1 MMPFDYK
8 KLWMLLLQ
16 KDMKKKDLEEQAGLS
31 SATIAKLTKG
41 ETVTTDVL
49 ERICRVLGCDVEDIM
64 ELKDN

>member
-1 MMPFDYK
+1 MPFDYK
-8 KLWMLLLQ
+8 KLWTLLLQ

-41 ETVTTDVL
+41 ETVTTEVL

-64 ELKDN
+64 ELKS

>member
-1 MMPFDYK
+1 MPFDYK

-41 ETVTTDVL
+41 ETVTTEIL
-49 ERICRVLGCDVEDIM
+49 ERICRVLGCDIGDIM
-64 ELKDN
+64 ELKS

>member
-1 MMPFDYK
+1 MPFDYK

-41 ETVTTDVL
+41 ETVTTEVL

-64 ELKDN
+64 ELKG

>member
-1 MMPFDYK
+1 MPFDYK
-8 KLWMLLLQ
+8 KLWILLLE

-49 ERICRVLGCDVEDIM
+49 ERICRALDCDIADIVEI
-64 ELKDN
+64 KK

>member
-1 MMPFDYK
+1 MPFDYK

-49 ERICRVLGCDVEDIM
+49 ERICRVLSCDVEDIM
-64 ELKDN
+64 ELKG

>member
-49 ERICRVLGCDVEDIM
+49 ERICRVLDCDVEDIM
-64 ELKDN
+64 ELKD

>member
-41 ETVTTDVL
+41 ETVTTEVL
-49 ERICRVLGCDVEDIM
+49 ERICRALDCNVEDIM
-64 ELKDN
+64 ELKG